1 MFCKETITPPKKGG
15 VNSTSEFT
23 RNIPSDWKSDSV
35 KAIASPAPIREEGFF
50 YARLPCQF

>member
-1 MFCKETITPPKKGG
+1 MKLELGSVFVEPTRPDLVREKGG
-15 VNSTSEFT
+15 LV
-23 RNIPSDWKSDSV
+23 SV